1 MSDYPLRQYLHR
13 VNNHTHEQ
21 DSLPSRLKHL
31 VADLFR
37 PEISDP
43 ETISDHAP
51 LLGGDLGLD
60 SLDAVDLAICI
71 EEEFGLSLPS
81 GEDLFRPF
89 VCISSLASFIRI
101 QTQTTPARPRRP
113 AGARIFNRGLTAPL
127 PV

>member
-1 MSDYPLRQYLHR
+1 MNN
-13 VNNHTHEQ
+13 NNHET

-37 PEISDP
+37 PEIADP

-81 GEDLFRPF
+81 GEDSFRPF
-89 VCISSLASFIRI
+89 ASISSLASFIRI
-101 QTQTTPARPRRP
+101 QTQTTPARPRRTP
-113 AGARIFNRGLTAPL
+113 GARIFSRSLPAPT

>member
-1 MSDYPLRQYLHR
+1 MSDYLLRQYLHR
-13 VNNHTHEQ
+13 VNNHATKQ
-21 DSLPSRLKHL
+21 DLLPSRLKHL

-37 PEISDP
+37 PEIADP

-71 EEEFGLSLPS
+71 EEEFGLSLAS

-89 VCISSLASFIRI
+89 TSISSLASFIRI
-101 QTQTTPARPRRP
+101 QTQTNPARARRT
-113 AGARIFNRGLTAPL
+113 ATRTFSRGLPAPAAG
-127 PV
+127 